1 MMLLHVVDGLLL
13 HRKKRLEIPGKC
25 WQFIGFGGIEPGIC
39 RNEVPKEVMGHKIIG
54 DKMIDIELNVYQIF
68 TGINAIESRWLVFG
82 IEFPVVSLFCQT
94 ISNSGF
100 DEFIGYIRH
109 IGISVLQEQGQIPV
123 TEGTDEGTI
132 LDQIIVPKQIH
143 RNEFF

>member
-1 MMLLHVVDGLLL
+1 MLLHVVDGLLL

-39 RNEVPKEVMGHKIIG
+39 RNQVPKEVMGNKIIG

-68 TGINAIESRWLVFG
+68 TGINAVESRWLMFG
-82 IEFPVVSLFCQT
+82 IEFPVVSLFCQA

-109 IGISVLQEQGQIPV
+109 IGISVLQEQRQIPI
-123 TEGTDEGTI
+123 TERADEGTI
-132 LDQIIVPKQIH
+132 LD
-143 RNEFF
+143 